1 LIYTVRI
8 INNTDSQIKLVI
20 NRKIVFIFIMSSVD
34 SKLYQYGVK
43 TAQEA
48 VESDNQGKYRQAINL
63 YQRASEILLQFLK
76 YNKNPQMRMM
86 CQRNIE
92 EYVERAKVL
101 KSHLS
106 GTRPRRGSPSM
117 RPSTSKDGGTSES
130 ETEAVSSEE
139 QELIDMISG
148 TIVTESPNVRW
159 DDIAGLQNVKQALR
173 EAIVLP
179 IAKPELFTGARR
191 PWSGILLFGPPACGK
206 TLLARAAAT
215 ECSATFFSA
224 SSADL
229 LSKWLGESEKLISAL
244 FKVARLK
251 APSLIFMDEIDSI
264 ATKRGQGSESGG
276 ERRVKTQLLSE
287 IQGLKSTREK
297 ILLVLGATN
306 RPWDIDNAMLSRF
319 EKRVHVPLPGL
330 KGRAGI
336 FKIHTEGVD
345 TALSDEDF
353 IELAVRSENYS
364 GRDIANVCREVIMLP
379 IRELDMSGLLEHS
392 EEEVK
397 VRDLTLNDFVKTLKK
412 VKPMT
417 NKALLRQYQDWADE
431 FGE

>member
-1 LIYTVRI
+1 
-8 INNTDSQIKLVI
+8 
-20 NRKIVFIFIMSSVD
+20 MSSVD
-34 SKLYQYGVK
+34 SKLYQYAV
-43 TAQEA
+43 QEA
-48 VESDNQGKYRQAINL
+48 KEAVALDNQGKTRQAMNK
-63 YQRASEILLQFLK
+63 YFRASEILMQFMK

-86 CQRNIE
+86 CQKNIE

-101 KSHLS
+101 KSNLS
-106 GTRPRRGSPSM
+106 GTRPRRGRRADRSSA
-117 RPSTSKDGGTSES
+117 STGEGASES
-130 ETEAVSSEE
+130 EIEGVSSEE

-148 TIVTESPNVRW
+148 TIVTELPNVKW
-159 DDIAGLQNVKQALR
+159 NDIAGLENVKQAVR

-191 PWSGILLFGPPACGK
+191 PWSGILLFGPPGCGK

-215 ECSATFFSA
+215 ECNATFFSA

-229 LSKWLGESEKLISAL
+229 LSKWLGESEKLISSL

-264 ATKRGQGSESGG
+264 ATKRGEGSESGG

-287 IQGLKSTREK
+287 IQGLKSTHDK

-319 EKRVHVPLPGL
+319 EKRVYVPIPDLRA
-330 KGRAGI
+330 RAGI

-345 TALSDEDF
+345 SVLSDEDF
-353 IELAVRSENYS
+353 IELAVRTEVYS

-379 IRELDMSGLLEHS
+379 IRELDMSGLLES
-392 EEEVK
+392 SDKEVQ
-397 VRDLTLNDFVKTLKK
+397 VREITLDDFKKTLKK

-417 NKALLRQYQDWADE
+417 NKELLRQYQNWAEE
-431 FGE
+431 FGEL